1 MDPTEA
7 AAVARWQRWVVR
19 GAPSQIEE
27 VIANLD
33 ADPHSRWERVEG
45 PPPSPSWS
53 TLLVRSDSLWYLLRA
68 SDTGV
73 VVTVSVERPSGFEL
87 RGGWVCPADRPR
99 GDAPAF
105 AADAWDRVIEFLEE
119 GVVPAAQKA
128 GADVFAPSRSRIF
141 EDDLPTEVRS
151 SLAAFS
157 GASNRSLPLNDE
169 ASAAWQGF
177 VVAAFRSG
185 DAVDPEEFLHWL
197 TEGGWALDDAGE
209 LKRRFLDEY
218 SLLYR
223 FTEPATV

>member
-1 MDPTEA
+1 MEPTE
-7 AAVARWQRWVVR
+7 AVARWQRWAVR
-19 GAPSQIEE
+19 GDPSQ
-27 VIANLD
+27 LD
-33 ADPHSRWERVEG
+33 DVVESIGHADPSRWERVEG

-53 TLLVRSDSLWYLLRA
+53 TLLVRSDSIWYVLKA
-68 SDTGV
+68 SDKGAG
-73 VVTVSVERPSGFEL
+73 VTVSLERPSGSEL
-87 RGGWVCPADRPR
+87 RGGWVWPVDRSR

-105 AADAWDRVIEFLEE
+105 AADAWGRVIEFLEE
-119 GVVPAAQKA
+119 GVVPAARKA

-141 EDDLPTEVRS
+141 EADLPTEVQS
-151 SLAAFS
+151 ALAAFS

-185 DAVDPEEFLHWL
+185 DAIDPEELLHWL
-197 TEGGWALDDAGE
+197 TDDGWALNDAGE

-223 FTEPATV
+223 FTELTTV